1 MDEAAKERIMSS
13 EYKKNDGQAT
23 DWSKKARSAADKETK
38 KTPMD
43 EGSQREDNV
52 Q

>member
-1 MDEAAKERIMSS
+1 MMARPLT
-13 EYKKNDGQAT
+13 GP
-23 DWSKKARSAADKETK
+23 RSAADKETK